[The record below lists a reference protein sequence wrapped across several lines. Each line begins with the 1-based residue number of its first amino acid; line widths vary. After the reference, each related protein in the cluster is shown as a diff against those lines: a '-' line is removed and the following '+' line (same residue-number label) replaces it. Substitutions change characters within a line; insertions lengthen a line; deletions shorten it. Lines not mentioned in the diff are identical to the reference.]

1 MLATNFGL
9 PPGRDFAPI
18 QLASP
23 RSSEANGHMMLFTD
37 FGLSAVNQGRADS
50 ELGLAVG
57 STVEISS

>member
-1 MLATNFGL
+1 
-9 PPGRDFAPI
+9 
-18 QLASP
+18 
-23 RSSEANGHMMLFTD
+23 MMLFTD